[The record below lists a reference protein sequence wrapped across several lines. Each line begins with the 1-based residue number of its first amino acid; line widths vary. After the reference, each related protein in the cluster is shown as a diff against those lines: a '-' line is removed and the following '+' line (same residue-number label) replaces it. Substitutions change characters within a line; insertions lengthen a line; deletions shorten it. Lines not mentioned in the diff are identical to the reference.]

1 MTTSITYQSSDTN
14 IESLFVSCLPDFS
27 SSSTDGGILN
37 TNKLTAALKRLN
49 ALEVKEGG
57 LEIIE
62 SVITKENSNAKW
74 QGKGD
79 SLSSGDQDPAQSLKF
94 DYKIFTDNVIINTFD
109 KARVKGKYM
118 IQDWLALH
126 RKQAVATIKNSFNS
140 AFWKASPGDNEPNSI
155 PQIINTTNTTGTL
168 AGVSRVG
175 NKYMQNGVYS
185 TAIADIGSE
194 AGVSKLIELKIRY
207 SKGGNINLMI
217 LDTTRY
223 AGLAG
228 YLASQ
233 KRYNPDDKM
242 AKLDFEA
249 IWLGDTLITYEGLS
263 DDLLVTG
270 DTITSGYLY
279 GISTEHLKIKTLSDG
294 DSKWGTEFE
303 RIPLTLKKS
312 LPFYWFGN
320 ISTDLPC
327 AHFVASSVAST

>member
-1 MTTSITYQSSDTN
+1 MTTSITYASSDTD

-27 SSSTDGGILN
+27 SSSEDGGILN

-49 ALEVKEGG
+49 ALEVREGG

-62 SVITKENSNAKW
+62 SVIKTENSNAKW

-79 SLSSGDQDPAQSLKF
+79 TLSSGAQDPAQSLKF
-94 DYKIFTDNVIINTFD
+94 DYKVFTDTVVINDFD

-118 IQDWLALH
+118 IQDWIQLH
-126 RKQAVATIKNSFNS
+126 RKQAIATIKNSFNS
-140 AFWKASPGDNEPNSI
+140 AFWKSSPGDNEPSSI
-155 PQIINTTNTTGTL
+155 PQIVNTTNTTGTL
-168 AGVSRVG
+168 GGVSRVG

-207 SKGGNINLMI
+207 QRGAEIDLMI
-217 LDTTRY
+217 LDAANY

-233 KRYNPDDKM
+233 KRYQPDDKM
-242 AKLDFEA
+242 AKLDFTA
-249 IWLGDTLITYEGLS
+249 IWIGDTLVTYEGLS
-263 DDLLVTG
+263 SDLMVTG
-270 DTITSGYLY
+270 DTITTGYLY
-279 GISTEHLKIKTLSDG
+279 GLATKHLKIKTLSDG
-294 DSKWGTEFE
+294 DSKWGEFE
-303 RIPLTLKKS
+303 RIPLTLKKA

-320 ISTDLPC
+320 LSTDLPC